1 MGKLSREV
9 YEKVEKVR
17 EPLSLRPA
25 RRDQKDPHV
34 LAATKLVQ
42 DLPNDC
48 ERRKGVGLQTVP
60 LGHESVLLPS
70 AGIRK
75 RRHVNWEFCVQA
87 CGEKVDYGRP
97 PQLEQKST
105 DVWMKGPLRRYHL
118 S

>member
-48 ERRKGVGLQTVP
+48 ERRKGVGLQAVP
-60 LGHESVLLPS
+60 LDHERVLFPSVRVQK
-70 AGIRK
+70 G
-75 RRHVNWEFCVQA
+75 RHIQ
-87 CGEKVDYGRP
+87 R
-97 PQLEQKST
+97 QL
-105 DVWMKGPLRRYHL
+105 VV
-118 S
+118 